1 MYPASAVVIGDKN
14 VNTVASESD
23 KYCKEKYTPNNPKNL
38 RDDKIK
44 LMVKGVRTYPLN
56 PLKASSQRT
65 SLGPNNGSGTLF
77 QYLNKA

>member
-38 RDDKIK
+38 RDDKIRI
-44 LMVKGVRTYPLN
+44 MVKGV
-56 PLKASSQRT
+56 
-65 SLGPNNGSGTLF
+65 
-77 QYLNKA
+77 